1 MTRHGNGQSTRSRNG
16 TTRKAL
22 REMTRKE
29 LASLAQRLRI
39 PGWHPMRK
47 SELVDA
53 LHQAVRKTKRPRGT
67 NPNNTLEF
75 SAKPTVGIAGAA
87 ADLLVALPVSSRWIS
102 VRWNVS
108 PKMLTR
114 AQSAL
119 GSNWHR
125 ARAVL
130 RLVKITEES
139 EGPTCESRV
148 RDVDVEIETG
158 ECCMEVDRVGL
169 PYRTQLGFTVPGH
182 SDFFVLSHSDPVTT
196 PRGSLCDNTGS
207 PGPGPVNHQHDNAPL
222 PLEIYTDLVIYGHT
236 APETL
241 IELEHKS
248 VKAGRDGRFE
258 LRLSLE
264 NGRQFVPATATA
276 ADLSSKRNVALS
288 VERHLKLLDP
298 EPVD

>member
-1 MTRHGNGQSTRSRNG
+1 MKPS
-16 TTRKAL
+16 
-22 REMTRKE
+22 
-29 LASLAQRLRI
+29 
-39 PGWHPMRK
+39 P
-47 SELVDA
+47 
-53 LHQAVRKTKRPRGT
+53 
-67 NPNNTLEF
+67 
-75 SAKPTVGIAGAA
+75 KPTVGIASAA
-87 ADLLVALPVSSRWIS
+87 AVLLIALPVSSRWIS

-108 PKMLTR
+108 SKMLTR

-130 RLVKITEES
+130 RLLKITEDL

-148 RDVDVEIETG
+148 RDMDVEIETG

-169 PYRTQLGFTVPGH
+169 PYRIQLGFTVPGH
-182 SDFFVLSHSDPVTT
+182 SDFFALSHSDPVTT
-196 PRGSLCDNTGS
+196 PRGSQCDNSITNNTGS
-207 PGPGPVNHQHDNAPL
+207 PGPSPANYRHDNDPL
-222 PLEIYTDLVIYGHT
+222 PLEIHTDLVIYGHT

-258 LRLSLE
+258 LRLPLE

-276 ADLSSKRNVALS
+276 EDLSSKRNVALS

-298 EPVD
+298 GPVD